1 MVTKLRSDH
10 SPVVGCW
17 LVAMATISTL
27 TSQSEIDISA
37 NLDDMEIEN
46 LVSFLATDDNV
57 FDDLNKLHLPNP
69 PMLDL
74 AFDSSQPGDLSIED
88 LDELLTFHD
97 ALEYQP
103 DMQTQ
108 DYYSNLDQQNWIIN
122 HTSMEVM
129 PPLNHPQIMPHND
142 AGLPLFNDLTMPI
155 FLEPLQS
162 LPTYKPDTT
171 ASLQAGVAHDHT
183 YAAKSIPS
191 VHKLESTMLTRVCSD
206 SLSCDLNG
214 RGSDDNEEGNS
225 SDGG

>member
-1 MVTKLRSDH
+1 MVTKLRSGY
-10 SPVVGCW
+10 SPVAGCW
-17 LVAMATISTL
+17 LVTMATMSTL

-74 AFDSSQPGDLSIED
+74 AFISNQSGDLNIED

-103 DMQTQ
+103 DTQIQ
-108 DYYSNLDQQNWIIN
+108 DYYSNLDQQNWIVN
-122 HTSMEVM
+122 HTSMEVV
-129 PPLNHPQIMPHND
+129 PSLINPQTMPHND

-162 LPTYKPDTT
+162 LPTSKSDTT

-183 YAAKSIPS
+183 YATKDIPTD
-191 VHKLESTMLTRVCSD
+191 HKLESTMLTHVCSD
-206 SLSCDLNG
+206 SLSCDLSG